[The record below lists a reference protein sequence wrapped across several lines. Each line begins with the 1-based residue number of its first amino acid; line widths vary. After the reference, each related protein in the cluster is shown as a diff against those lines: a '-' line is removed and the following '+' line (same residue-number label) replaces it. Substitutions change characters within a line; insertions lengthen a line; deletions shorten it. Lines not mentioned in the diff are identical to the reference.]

1 MNENTMIETTII
13 AEIRDKK
20 LVDKEESKDG
30 GYEQKVREREE
41 RVREIKKSWPEKKK
55 KEIKRGEG
63 GQLDSIRRKEM
74 WIKNG

>member
-30 GYEQKVREREE
+30 GYEQKAREREE
-41 RVREIKKSWPEKKK
+41 RVRETKRVGQEKKK
-55 KEIKRGEG
+55 RNKKRRGW
-63 GQLDSIRRKEM
+63 SA
-74 WIKNG
+74 